1 MPLGDSQR
9 LTGCG
14 QQPALFQHPLL
25 EQPPRASAPAKVRR
39 QYRDLERAAQHLCG
53 ACPLQPSCLY
63 DAVVRHD
70 VAGFVAGSTPR
81 ERAEVRRRLGVTV
94 QPEDFD
100 TLAGVVG
107 GYRQVDHDE
116 VVRLRRANPP
126 ESLDTLA
133 RRLGCSLSTVKRH
146 LRRERAAS
154 PVPDSENCSLPDLST
169 VLAAFA
175 EVVETPA
182 AERRTAA

>member
-9 LTGCG
+9 LTGCA

-25 EQPPRASAPAKVRR
+25 EQPPRASAPARVRR
-39 QYRDLERAAQHLCG
+39 QYRDLEHAAERLCG

-63 DAVVRHD
+63 AAVVRHD
-70 VAGFVAGSTPR
+70 VAGFVAGSTPQG
-81 ERAEVRRRLGVTV
+81 RAEVRRRLGVTV
-94 QPEDFD
+94 EPEDFD

-107 GYRQVDHDE
+107 SYRQVDHEE
-116 VVRLRRANPP
+116 VIRLRRANPQ
-126 ESLDTLA
+126 ESLETLA

-154 PVPDSENCSLPDLST
+154 PVPDPANRSLPDLRT
-169 VLAAFA
+169 VLAVFA
-175 EVVETPA
+175 DVVGAPSA
-182 AERRTAA
+182 QRRTAA